1 MKRQGGFTLI
11 EMIVV
16 IVILGILAVTA
27 APKFLSFQDD
37 ARDAALEGL
46 RGAINSATGM
56 VHGKYQINGATGD
69 DLNLVGDV
77 KVTAN
82 GYPEATNAGISKAI
96 VGVAVNGD
104 DTTSD
109 WKVHIGGNVANGIQ
123 YTFNNSQGGKRCV
136 VYINAGTANTV
147 PTTEVKEC
155 VTSRS

>member
-46 RGAINSATGM
+46 RGAINSAGSM
-56 VHGKYQINGATGD
+56 VQGKYLINGKEADGTVDGVLVAT
-69 DLNLVGDV
+69 
-77 KVTAN
+77 N
-82 GYPEATNAGISKAI
+82 GYPAASAEGISKAI
-96 VGVAVNGD
+96 VGVAADAN

-109 WKVHIGGNVANGIQ
+109 WKVHNSAANVIE
-123 YTFNNSQGGKRCV
+123 YTFNNSQGGSRCV
-136 VYINAGTANTV
+136 VYTNISANTTDI
-147 PTTEVKEC
+147 PTTEVKAC
-155 VTSRS
+155 SSGS